1 FRYLAS
7 GDLMASLAM
16 SYRIGKSTV
25 SGIIQETCEAIWKV
39 LQPQVLEQPS
49 QQDWIKIEDEFFKKW
64 NFPHC
69 IGAIDGKHVVIQV
82 YLLDRSTFYNF
93 KGQHSIVLL
102 AVVSASY
109 KFLMVDI
116 GAQGRHND
124 GRIFKESNMGQR
136 FHNKQM
142 DLPPPC
148 PLSNFRNIPIPYML
162 VGDAAFQLTEYMLR
176 PYPVNQLNRSRRIFN
191 YRLSRARRISENA
204 FSFLV
209 NIWRIYRKPINASL
223 KTTESII
230 KATVCLHNFL
240 LSTRQYRDMADDTCR
255 NVIQENTAIRNV
267 SNIGSNTHSQLAA
280 SIRNEFC
287 EYFVQEGSVPWQ
299 EMYI

>member
-1 FRYLAS
+1 
-7 GDLMASLAM
+7 MALLAM

-25 SGIIQETCEAIWKV
+25 SGIIQETCEAIWEV

-49 QQDWIKIEDEFFKKW
+49 QQDWIKIEDEFFKRW

-69 IGAIDGKHVVIQV
+69 IGAIDGKHVAPPHAG
-82 YLLDRSTFYNF
+82 STFYNF

-102 AVVSASY
+102 AIVSASY

-136 FHNKQM
+136 FQNKQM
-142 DLPPPC
+142 DLPHPC
-148 PLSNFRNIPIPYML
+148 QLSNFRNIPIPYML
-162 VGDAAFQLTEYMLR
+162 V
-176 PYPVNQLNRSRRIFN
+176 
-191 YRLSRARRISENA
+191 
-204 FSFLV
+204 V

-240 LSTRQYRDMADDTCR
+240 LSTRQYGYMTDDICQ
-255 NVIQENTAIRNV
+255 NVIHENTAAIRDV
-267 SNIGSNTHSQLAA
+267 SNIRSNTHSQLAA